1 MFSANVDA
9 ADLSDIQKLTYL
21 REHLSGAAKETIAGL
36 HLSSSN
42 YHVAQELLRER
53 FGDKQIRINAH
64 HAALM
69 NLPCALDSTASL
81 RGLHD
86 AIEMHLRS
94 LKALGENIDS
104 AFFVSLLTG
113 KLPRQTMVQMEMQI
127 GGQAWTPS
135 LFRTT
140 LSNLIRAQ
148 ESADRLTSQHSY
160 AYKSTRDQPS
170 PSSSSTEGSESIARD
185 PPTHTS
191 ATSPSFFTQ
200 ALTTHATSGSSC
212 TVSCAFCRG
221 DHFSDV
227 CTKFKTVEDRK
238 KAAGSRCFRCLR
250 RGHSASDCRATKKCF
265 YCGRDTHHSS
275 FCPKQFS
282 NSAPPP
288 PQATIAAA
296 PTNVDAVATLVG
308 ENQAVVMQT
317 ALVEVIHTDGST
329 HHARILFDTGS
340 SRSFVTES
348 LQRRA
353 NLKSTGQDQISLAT
367 FGSPVRSTSQYP
379 RVKLQIKANN
389 GSVQTLSANVIPEI
403 TSPIQKVPLDVK
415 KHPSLATLPLAEPL
429 TSFSSDRL
437 QVDILI
443 GLDHYYDIIGA
454 DRMSFPDGLQLLH
467 STVGLVAT
475 GKVTSTSESSVIE
488 SSINT
493 CIMFNNLPMPY
504 PDFGHCHKGS
514 SELFRTPMDTK
525 QDTQPS
531 QLKQQYQQQENGQ
544 PSQEQKENRK
554 ERKHKE
560 VSQSPSGSAG
570 MLQQSRLSPR
580 QERRWQTP
588 VSCGRPSND
597 TEPSPSSLG
606 KIPWSSM
613 FMDSSPM
620 DDRDHFAARPPS
632 SFQSAD
638 YMSKSLFT
646 SSSHPGKTTLGGQ
659 YVAHQPLE
667 AKRQHAASPTSPPQH
682 LPAKQRY
689 RPP

>member
-1 MFSANVDA
+1 MAHNETQAKTNELLGMQVQLSTQSTSAVQRRPQHVNLPKLKLPIFSGDVLKWTEFSEMFSASVDA

-42 YHVAQELLRER
+42 YHVAQDLLRER

-69 NLPCALDSTASL
+69 KLPCASDSTASL

-86 AIEMHLRS
+86 TIEMHLRS

-160 AYKSTRDQPS
+160 KSTRDQP
-170 PSSSSTEGSESIARD
+170 SSSTEGSESIARD

-191 ATSPSFFTQ
+191 ATSPSFSTQ
-200 ALTTHATSGSSC
+200 ALTTHATSGSSR

-221 DHFSDV
+221 DHFSDM

-282 NSAPPP
+282 DSAPPP
-288 PQATIAAA
+288 TQAIIAAA

-317 ALVEVIHTDGST
+317 ALVEVIHTDGRT

-340 SRSFVTES
+340 SRSFVTDS

-353 NLKSTGQDQISLAT
+353 NLKVTGQDDIALAT
-367 FGSPVRSTSQYP
+367 FGSPVRRTSQYS
-379 RVKLQIKANN
+379 RVELQIKTNG
-389 GSVQTLSANVIPEI
+389 GSVQALSANVIPEI
-403 TSPIQKVPLDVK
+403 TSPIQKVSLDVK

-429 TSFSSDRL
+429 TSSSTSDCL
-437 QVDILI
+437 QIDILV

-475 GKVTSTSESSVIE
+475 GKVTSTSTPASCLKIVRRRTLTSTLSVSGRSNRQE
-488 SSINT
+488 YQT
-493 CIMFNNLPMPY
+493 HPR
-504 PDFGHCHKGS
+504 
-514 SELFRTPMDTK
+514 RTRTLSHMTTSK
-525 QDTQPS
+525 KPS
-531 QLKQQYQQQENGQ
+531 L
-544 PSQEQKENRK
+544 
-554 ERKHKE
+554 
-560 VSQSPSGSAG
+560 
-570 MLQQSRLSPR
+570 MTQSRIVTPLDGHGETTTEKLATTFHKLS
-580 QERRWQTP
+580 
-588 VSCGRPSND
+588 V
-597 TEPSPSSLG
+597 
-606 KIPWSSM
+606 
-613 FMDSSPM
+613 
-620 DDRDHFAARPPS
+620 
-632 SFQSAD
+632 
-638 YMSKSLFT
+638 
-646 SSSHPGKTTLGGQ
+646 
-659 YVAHQPLE
+659 V
-667 AKRQHAASPTSPPQH
+667 
-682 LPAKQRY
+682 
-689 RPP
+689 

>member
-1 MFSANVDA
+1 
-9 ADLSDIQKLTYL
+9 
-21 REHLSGAAKETIAGL
+21 
-36 HLSSSN
+36 
-42 YHVAQELLRER
+42 
-53 FGDKQIRINAH
+53 
-64 HAALM
+64 
-69 NLPCALDSTASL
+69 
-81 RGLHD
+81 
-86 AIEMHLRS
+86 MHLRS

-200 ALTTHATSGSSC
+200 ALTTHATSGSSP

-250 RGHSASDCRATKKCF
+250 RGHSASDCRATKKCS

-275 FCPKQFS
+275 FCPKQFL

-429 TSFSSDRL
+429 TSFSSDLL
-437 QVDILI
+437 QIDILV

-493 CIMFNNLPMPY
+493 CIMFNNLPMPH

-554 ERKHKE
+554 ERQHKE
-560 VSQSPSGSAG
+560 VSQSPSRSAD
-570 MLQQSRLSPR
+570 MLQQSRLSSR

-588 VSCGRPSND
+588 VSCGRSSND
-597 TEPSPSSLG
+597 IGPSPSSLG

-620 DDRDHFAARPPS
+620 DDRDHFAARPSS

-638 YMSKSLFT
+638 YMSKSTSLFT

-659 YVAHQPLE
+659 YVAHQSLA
-667 AKRQHAASPTSPPQH
+667 AKRQHAASPTSPPPH